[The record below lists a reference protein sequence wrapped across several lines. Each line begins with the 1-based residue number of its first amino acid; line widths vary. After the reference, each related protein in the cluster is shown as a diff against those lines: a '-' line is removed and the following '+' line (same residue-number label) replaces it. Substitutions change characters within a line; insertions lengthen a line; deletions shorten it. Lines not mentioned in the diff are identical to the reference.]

1 MSQPP
6 LKSPLTE
13 AVPDK
18 GAALSSS
25 ALLDAIARL
34 AYTVL
39 NQTNFSDMTPEQRAL
54 GQALCDYGICQWS
67 EGGYLTASESERNK
81 TRLVVVCKVA
91 GYTNVHF

>member
-1 MSQPP
+1 MTTT
-6 LKSPLTE
+6 L
-13 AVPDK
+13 PDN

-54 GQALCDYGICQWS
+54 AQALCDYGICQW
-67 EGGYLTASESERNK
+67 GNNIGYLCASESERNK